1 MSKKTN
7 AGYEGHLAAAKVLK
21 QGKVGKLVEVTRR
34 EEQDGKRKE

>member
-1 MSKKTN
+1 MQ
-7 AGYEGHLAAAKVLK
+7 GVGFGRHLAEAKNEVLK